1 MSEKRT
7 PETEAETEA
16 ENEASSSLVG
26 LHVIFVFG
34 ASAFPHCNSNH
45 HSAPM
50 VLDYYILFL

>member
-7 PETEAETEA
+7 PETEA

>member
-7 PETEAETEA
+7 PETEA

-34 ASAFPHCNSNH
+34 ASAFPH
-45 HSAPM
+45 
-50 VLDYYILFL
+50 